1 MSNGVEM
8 SKSRMKKRRRKEET
22 GSGNKGI
29 DVRVVRNDERCRGAK
44 RRKKTRNREEIIKK
58 REKKAAK

>member
-22 GSGNKGI
+22 GNGNKGI

-44 RRKKTRNREEIIKK
+44 RSKKQGIARK
-58 REKKAAK
+58 